1 MGSSGFQFGFFM
13 MDLRASED
21 IGGIETL
28 KKMDNEEAGM
38 NSKVKGT
45 GGVSSKE
52 MIFRADKIDL
62 KSLDLQL
69 ERHLSKVWSST
80 NANSQRPKE
89 EWEIDLSKMDIRY
102 VIAHGTYGTV
112 YRGTYDNQDVA
123 GDLSIV
129 FSSHLYFFFFLVQK
143 RLGCLEFLAFLDF
156 YNVPRLCLPYL

>member
-1 MGSSGFQFGFFM
+1 M

-21 IGGIETL
+21 IGGIKTL

-38 NSKVKGT
+38 NSKVKCT
-45 GGVSSKE
+45 GGVSSKD
-52 MIFRADKIDL
+52 MMFRADKIDL

-80 NANSQRPKE
+80 NANSQKPKE

-123 GDLSIV
+123 EKIRMSGLS
-129 FSSHLYFFFFLVQK
+129 SFFGFL
-143 RLGCLEFLAFLDF
+143 
-156 YNVPRLCLPYL
+156 